1 MLRALTEQLNLTK
14 PIIWYRSLMSLQTTS
29 LRNVA
34 EDVNIWIT
42 NKWVLLQIAFD
53 KEHVK

>member
-1 MLRALTEQLNLTK
+1 
-14 PIIWYRSLMSLQTTS
+14 MSLQTTS

-42 NKWVLLQIAFD
+42 NKWVLLKIAFD